1 MTITKNGKSMKLT
14 IDTTMFEN
22 KPDSSDTAKIKIRLS
37 NPSSIKDV
45 TIQELFNCIAI
56 GNTFC
61 PAVLKGG
68 TKNEN
73 WLQQELIA
81 IDIDNEDT
89 STEILTIDKAIAL
102 LKENHIKPLGY
113 YQTFNCTASKPK
125 FRLLFLLDRP
135 ITETD
140 KMKFILET
148 LISFIPQADKSCK
161 DLSRL
166 FYGTNK
172 EVKILDTEARIT
184 IETIKQLAPSKEERK
199 NNSYQNINT
208 ELQQLIDN
216 FDLLEFLVKDSN
228 EIDYS
233 TNDITYFKNCK
244 ICGHK
249 NCLRYYHKTNSF
261 YCFRTKWQYRSVI
274 SSTI

>member
-1 MTITKNGKSMKLT
+1 MIGGINMTINKQGKTIKLT
-14 IDTTMFEN
+14 IDTTMFEY
-22 KPDSSDTAKIKIRLS
+22 KPNSSDTAKIKTRLS
-37 NPSSIKDV
+37 NSATIKDV
-45 TIQELFNCIAI
+45 TIQELFNCIAK

-73 WLQQELIA
+73 WVQQELVA

-102 LKENHIKPLGY
+102 LKENHINPLGY
-113 YQTFNCTASKPK
+113 YKTFNYTDSKPK

-140 KMKFILET
+140 KMKFIIET
-148 LISFIPQADKSCK
+148 LISFIPQSDRSCK

-172 EVKILDTEARIT
+172 QVIILDPTAT
-184 IETIKQLAPSKEERK
+184 ISYENIISIVPSKTDVK
-199 NNSYQNINT
+199 SKLQHKINT
-208 ELQQLIDN
+208 EIQQLIDKFN
-216 FDLLEFLVKDSN
+216 LLEFMIQDSN

-233 TNDITYFKNCK
+233 TSDVTYFKNCK
-244 ICGHK
+244 ICGHRD
-249 NCLRYYHKTNSF
+249 CLRYYHKTKSF
-261 YCFRTKWQYRSVI
+261 YCFRTKW
-274 SSTI
+274 

>member
-1 MTITKNGKSMKLT
+1 MTINKKGKTIELT
-14 IDTTMFEN
+14 IDTTMFEY
-22 KPDSSDTAKIKIRLS
+22 KPNSSDTAKIKTRLN

-45 TIQELFNCIAI
+45 TVQEIFNCIAK
-56 GNTFC
+56 GYTFC

-73 WLQQELIA
+73 WIQQELVA

-89 STEILTIDKAIAL
+89 STDILTIDKAITL
-102 LKENHIKPLGY
+102 LKENNINPLGY
-113 YQTFNCTASKPK
+113 YQTFNHTASKPK

-140 KMKFILET
+140 EMKFILET

-172 EVKILDTEARIT
+172 QAVILDPNARIT
-184 IETIKQLAPSKEERK
+184 YADIKNIASPKEDVKSKSQHK
-199 NNSYQNINT
+199 IST
-208 ELQQLIDN
+208 ELQQLIDK
-216 FDLLEFLVKDSN
+216 FDLLEFIIQDGNV
-228 EIDYS
+228 IDYS
-233 TNDITYFKNCK
+233 TSDVTYFKNCK
-244 ICGHK
+244 ICGHRD
-249 NCLRYYHKTNSF
+249 CLRYYHKTKSF
-261 YCFRTKWQYRSVI
+261 YCFR
-274 SSTI
+274 

>member
-1 MTITKNGKSMKLT
+1 MTINKKGKTIELT
-14 IDTTMFEN
+14 IDTTMFEY
-22 KPDSSDTAKIKIRLS
+22 KPDSSDTAKIKTRLS
-37 NPSSIKDV
+37 NPSSIKNV

-73 WLQQELIA
+73 WVKQELVA

-89 STEILTIDKAIAL
+89 STDILTIEQAISL
-102 LKENHIKPLGY
+102 LKEHNINPIGY
-113 YQTFNCTASKPK
+113 YNTFNHTASKPK
-125 FRLLFLLDRP
+125 FRLLFLLDRT
-135 ITETD
+135 ITEAD

-172 EVKILDTEARIT
+172 QAVILDPNARIT
-184 IETIKQLAPSKEERK
+184 YEDIKNIASPKEDVKSKSQHK
-199 NNSYQNINT
+199 INT
-208 ELQQLIDN
+208 EVQQLIDK
-216 FDLLEFLVKDSN
+216 FDLLEFMIQDSN
-228 EIDYS
+228 EIYYS
-233 TNDITYFKNCK
+233 TSDVTYFKNCK
-244 ICGHK
+244 ICGHR
-249 NCLRYYHKTNSF
+249 NCLRYYHKTKSF
-261 YCFRTKWQYRSVI
+261 YCFRTKW
-274 SSTI
+274 

>member
-1 MTITKNGKSMKLT
+1 MTIKNQGKTIKLN
-14 IDTTMFEN
+14 IDVTAYEN
-22 KPDSSDTAKIKIRLS
+22 KPNGNDTAKIKTRLS

-45 TIQELFNCIAI
+45 TITELFNCIAK

-68 TKNEN
+68 NKNEN
-73 WLQQELIA
+73 WVQQELVA

-89 STEILTIDKAIAL
+89 STDILTIEQAISL
-102 LKENHIKPLGY
+102 LKENHINPLGY
-113 YQTFNCTASKPK
+113 YQTFNYIASKPK

-140 KMKFILET
+140 EMKFILET

-172 EVKILDTEARIT
+172 QAVILDPNARIT
-184 IETIKQLAPSKEERK
+184 YADIKNIASPKEDVKSKSQHK
-199 NNSYQNINT
+199 INT
-208 ELQQLIDN
+208 ELQQLIDK
-216 FDLLEFLVKDSN
+216 FDLLEFMIKDGN

-233 TNDITYFKNCK
+233 TSDITYFKNCK

-249 NCLRYYHKTNSF
+249 DCLRYYHKTKSF
-261 YCFRTKWQYRSVI
+261 YCFR
-274 SSTI
+274 